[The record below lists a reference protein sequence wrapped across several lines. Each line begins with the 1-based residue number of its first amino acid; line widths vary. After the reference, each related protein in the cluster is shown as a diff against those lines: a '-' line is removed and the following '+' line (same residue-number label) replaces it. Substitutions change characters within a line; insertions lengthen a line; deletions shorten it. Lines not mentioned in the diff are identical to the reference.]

1 MAAVATCR
9 KRGAFILFE
18 GVDRCGKTTQTA
30 RLADKLRGAGTPV
43 ELIRFPDRTTTI
55 GKMIDAYLQ
64 NACELDDR
72 SVHLLFSANRWEV
85 ASKIIDKLNKGI
97 TIVADRY
104 AFSGVCYTAAKG
116 GQSLEWCK
124 GPDVGLP
131 KPDIVFF
138 LDIPMEEA
146 AKRGDYGAERYEKEE
161 FQAKVRQHFLSL
173 ADPDWKVLDATKSVD
188 ALHAIVHSLTTDVQ
202 AAVGMQPISSLWT
215 DGIRD

>member
-1 MAAVATCR
+1 MACS

-18 GVDRCGKTTQTA
+18 GIDRCGKTTQTT
-30 RLADKLRGAGTPV
+30 RLAEKLRSAGSAV
-43 ELIRFPDRTTTI
+43 ELIRFPDRTTAI

-64 NACELDDR
+64 NACDLDDR
-72 SVHLLFSANRWEV
+72 SVHLLFSANRWE
-85 ASKIIDKLNKGI
+85 AANQIIKKLNSGV

-146 AKRGDYGAERYEKEE
+146 AKRGNYGAERYEKEE
-161 FQAKVRQHFLSL
+161 FQAKVRQNFLSL
-173 ADPDWKVLDATKSVD
+173 ADPDWKVLDATKSID
-188 ALHAIVHSLTTDVQ
+188 ALHAAVHSLAIGVQ
-202 AAVGMQPISSLWT
+202 ASVEAKPIGTLWS
-215 DGIRD
+215 DE